1 MTNRPT
7 SVLIADDNESTLDVL
22 EIALRGAGY
31 LTHRA
36 RSGGEALIQ
45 FTDGRDVDVVLADV
59 VMPEISGLELA
70 QRLKGMRPDV
80 PVVLMTG
87 HDAYADEVINAG
99 AIPLLKPFRVA
110 TLIRVLQD
118 CRDTGTLTGSANKR
132 VRGKSAETRRGKPTT
147 NASS

>member
-1 MTNRPT
+1 MHQPT

-36 RSGGEALIQ
+36 RSGSEAIVQ
-45 FTDGRDVDVVLADV
+45 FTDGRNVDAVVADV

-70 QRLKGMRPDV
+70 QRLKSIRPDV

-87 HDAYADEVINAG
+87 YDDYADDVINAG
-99 AIPLLKPFRVA
+99 AIPLLKPFRAA

-118 CRDTGTLTGSANKR
+118 CRDTSTSTDSGEQACAG
-132 VRGKSAETRRGKPTT
+132 
-147 NASS
+147 